1 MPLLDEVA
9 RVWPAELASTAT
21 HAFRGAGPDAYLPFL
36 AAHFVV
42 ERWREALLWAWVV
55 GRVGGAA
62 DEWGAREQRA
72 AWRALGGGA
81 AERTL
86 SVRLAR
92 RKTLDRER
100 VDAALHAAGERVSGR
115 TAYTFCESPPP
126 RLPPGTADGA
136 CGAASEDGYPYVDGA
151 RGWPRFPPAGA
162 PAEPVL
168 CTISFDECIA
178 AAASASA
185 AFMTVAFGRPQCGDC
200 SAPSLPFPSP
210 PSIRARSAD
219 RPPAVVHALRAASG
233 VLGLSA
239 FLPTRTRT
247 VGAPTQWDVAGARV
261 PHLPLVRHWAAGDYT
276 LQGVL
281 APYGGVNVRAWTLR
295 LLERYRF
302 VIGECRCRG

>member
-1 MPLLDEVA
+1 MRSRPYPIHAPKALAMPLLDEVA

-210 PSIRARSAD
+210 PPPLPPSARAPLTARLQSCTRSARRAASWGSRLSSPRAHARSA
-219 RPPAVVHALRAASG
+219 RRRSGTWRGRAC
-233 VLGLSA
+233 
-239 FLPTRTRT
+239 RTCRSCGT
-247 VGAPTQWDVAGARV
+247 GRRGT
-261 PHLPLVRHWAAGDYT
+261 T
-276 LQGVL
+276 
-281 APYGGVNVRAWTLR
+281 
-295 LLERYRF
+295 
-302 VIGECRCRG
+302 RCRACWRRTAA